1 MSIIVTGANSFLG
14 KSLLPE
20 IQDLPIIPLFGRKD
34 CNLLDSLETQARFEQ
49 LKSWHSPDTL
59 LMIASQVGGI
69 GLNMEKPADL
79 MYQNLEMSMNCL
91 MAAKDIGIKRVV
103 LIGTICSYS
112 RTPNTIPFIE
122 SELGY
127 CGPAD
132 YSNRPYGTAKLA
144 IMEML
149 CALERQYGIK
159 HQTLMLANL
168 YGENDNFQDNSS
180 HVIPALI
187 KKFLKSKQENL
198 PSVECWGTG
207 AATRDFLHVSDAASA
222 ISMVL
227 RSDMKDNIYN
237 VGTGVES
244 SIRDIAETI
253 VNIVG
258 YKGKTTWNSTK
269 SDGQPRRVLCIDKIR
284 NELGWSPKVSLTNGL
299 VSTIKW
305 YKEQNV

>member
-1 MSIIVTGANSFLG
+1 MSIIVTGANSFLA
-14 KSLLPE
+14 KALLPE

-49 LKSWHSPDTL
+49 IKARHSPDTL

-103 LIGTICSYS
+103 LIGTICSY
-112 RTPNTIPFIE
+112 PHIPANIPFIE
-122 SELGY
+122 SDLFTGK
-127 CGPAD
+127 PD
-132 YSNRPYGTAKLA
+132 YSNRPYGNAKLA

-149 CALERQYGIK
+149 CALERQYGIR
-159 HQTLMLANL
+159 HQTLMLANM
-168 YGENDNFQDNSS
+168 YGEHDNFNDNSS

-187 KKFLKSKQENL
+187 KRIIKAKENHEHL
-198 PSVECWGTG
+198 IECWGTG
-207 AATRDFLHVSDAASA
+207 YATRDFLYVKDAASA

-227 RSDMKDNIYN
+227 RSDMRDNVYN

-244 SIRDIAETI
+244 SISDTVFMISDILKYRASICFDT
-253 VNIVG
+253 
-258 YKGKTTWNSTK
+258 SK

-284 NELGWSPKVSLTNGL
+284 NELGWSPKVSLQEGL
-299 VSTIKW
+299 EATIKW
-305 YKEQNV
+305 YKEQL

>member
-1 MSIIVTGANSFLG
+1 MSIIVTGANSFLA

-49 LKSWHSPDTL
+49 MKAWHSPDTL

-103 LIGTICSYS
+103 LIGTICSY
-112 RTPNTIPFIE
+112 PHVPANIPFIE
-122 SELGY
+122 SDLFTGK
-127 CGPAD
+127 PD
-132 YSNRPYGTAKLA
+132 YSNRPYGNAKLA

-149 CALERQYGIK
+149 CALERQYGIR
-159 HQTLMLANL
+159 HQTLMLANM
-168 YGENDNFQDNSS
+168 YGEHDNFNDNSS

-187 KKFLKSKQENL
+187 KKFLKAKQENL

-207 AATRDFLHVSDAASA
+207 TATRDFLYVKDAARA

-227 RSDMKDNIYN
+227 RSDMRDNIYN
-237 VGTGVES
+237 VGTGIET
-244 SIRDIAETI
+244 SIKQLSETI
-253 VNIVG
+253 AGIVG
-258 YKGKTTWNSTK
+258 YDSEIRWLKDK

-284 NELGWSPKVSLTNGL
+284 NELGWSPKVSLQEGL
-299 VSTIKW
+299 EATIKW